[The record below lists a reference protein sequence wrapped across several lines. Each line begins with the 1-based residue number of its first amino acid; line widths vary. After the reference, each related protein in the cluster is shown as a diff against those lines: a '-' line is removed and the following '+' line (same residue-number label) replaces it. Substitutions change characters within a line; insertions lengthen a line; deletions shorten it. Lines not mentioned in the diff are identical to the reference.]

1 MIHVMDLLVG
11 IAKAAGTTA
20 SAPSTLPT
28 PGTCIPFFSTSQ
40 VNAPAPGAGWNC
52 IAEYISDLTFIVI
65 GFAASISL
73 IMLMINGIRYMTGP
87 ATPGGSSDAAKK
99 GIQAALVGLVVC
111 LLTYILLD
119 TFIQA
124 ITL

>member
-1 MIHVMDLLVG
+1 MVHVMDL
-11 IAKAAGTTA
+11 IIESAHAQA
-20 SAPSTLPT
+20 SAASTLPVVPVCYNFFGGGASLPS
-28 PGTCIPFFSTSQ
+28 PGSGFYCIEQ
-40 VNAPAPGAGWNC
+40 
-52 IAEYISDLTFIVI
+52 YISDLTFIVI

-99 GIQAALVGLVVC
+99 GIQSSLVGLAVC
-111 LLTYILLD
+111 LLTYVILD

>member
-1 MIHVMDLLVG
+1 MSFMVHIVDLF
-11 IAKAAGTTA
+11 IATAHAQA
-20 SAPSTLPT
+20 SAPAALTIPAS
-28 PGTCIPFFSTSQ
+28 CIPFFSDSQ
-40 VNAPAPGAGWNC
+40 MVAPAAGLGFNC
-52 IAEYISDLTFIVI
+52 IEEYISALTFIVI

-99 GIQAALVGLVVC
+99 GIQASLVGLAVC
-111 LLTYILLD
+111 LLTYIILD

>member
-1 MIHVMDLLVG
+1 MIRIMDIF
-11 IAKAAGTTA
+11 IATANAQA
-20 SAPSTLPT
+20 SAPASLTIPAN
-28 PGTCIPFFSTSQ
+28 CIPFFSTNQ
-40 VNAPAPGAGWNC
+40 PTAPIPGSGFDC
-52 IAEYISDLTFIVI
+52 IEAYITALTFIVI
-65 GFAASISL
+65 GFAASIAL

-99 GIQAALVGLVVC
+99 GIQAALVGLAVC
-111 LLTYILLD
+111 LLTYVLLD